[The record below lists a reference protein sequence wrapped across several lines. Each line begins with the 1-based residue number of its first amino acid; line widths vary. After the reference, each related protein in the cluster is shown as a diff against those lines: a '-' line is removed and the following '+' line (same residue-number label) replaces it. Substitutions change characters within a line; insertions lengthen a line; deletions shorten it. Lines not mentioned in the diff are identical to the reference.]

1 MAEAYGFTGTRK
13 GMTGPQRRAVRAMLQ
28 SADELHHGDCIGS
41 DADANMAAHLVSAER
56 TAKPA
61 PHRRL
66 TIWIH
71 PPEDN
76 RYRAFCQGDVYCTPK
91 PYLERNA
98 DIVGMLPAWG
108 WVLATPRQAPDKEPQ
123 GYLRG
128 EGTWWTVRYAL
139 NTNRP
144 VSIIW
149 PDGTIEVR
157 KP

>member
-1 MAEAYGFTGTRK
+1 
-13 GMTGPQRRAVRAMLQ
+13 MTGAQRRAVRAMLQ
-28 SADELHHGDCIGS
+28 SASELHHGDCIGS
-41 DADANMAAHLVSAER
+41 DADSNMAAMLENA
-56 TAKPA
+56 
-61 PHRRL
+61 HRVFTEQGRL
-66 TIWIH
+66 HQITIWIH

-76 RYRAFCQGDVYCTPK
+76 KYRAYCNGHVWLSPK

-98 DIVGMLPAWG
+98 DIVDMLPPWG
-108 WVLATPRQAPDKEPQ
+108 KVIATPRQTPGKEPQ

-139 NTNRP
+139 NANRV

-149 PDGTIEVR
+149 PDGTTEVR

>member
-1 MAEAYGFTGTRK
+1 M
-13 GMTGPQRRAVRAMLQ
+13 
-28 SADELHHGDCIGS
+28 
-41 DADANMAAHLVSAER
+41 
-56 TAKPA
+56 
-61 PHRRL
+61 

-76 RYRAFCQGDVYCTPK
+76 KYRAYCNGHVWLSPK

-98 DIVGMLPAWG
+98 DIVDMLPAWG
-108 WVLATPRQAPDKEPQ
+108 KMIATPRQTPDKEPQ

-139 NTNRP
+139 NQNRV
-144 VSIIW
+144 VSIVW
-149 PDGTIEVR
+149 PDGTLEVR